1 MKCNRCGKENPAEI
15 HTCTPK
21 ALVLAD
27 QLEDAESARL
37 HLLPYAAA
45 ELRRLHDENE
55 ALKAA
60 QYECGFG
67 AGCCYQAAKSE
78 ADEVLLR
85 QVLED
90 ICGAKLCEVNS
101 MSSRAEARRLLDKAT
116 NALRVRLGETGT
128 GIFQHQTEKD
138 T

>member
-1 MKCNRCGKENPAEI
+1 MKCNHCGKEGVHVCISAGFS
-15 HTCTPK
+15 

-27 QLEDAESARL
+27 QLGESAM
-37 HLLPYAAA
+37 LPYATS

-85 QVLED
+85 QALEALELR
-90 ICGAKLCEVNS
+90 CG
-101 MSSRAEARRLLDKAT
+101 T
-116 NALRVRLGETGT
+116 NADERKELIPALRERLGET
-128 GIFQHQTEKD
+128 K
-138 T
+138 

>member
-1 MKCNRCGKENPAEI
+1 MKCNRCGKENSAEI

-67 AGCCYQAAKSE
+67 AVCSAMNLARASGREIGIKEAKAAMLAS
-78 ADEVLLR
+78 LSNL
-85 QVLED
+85 
-90 ICGAKLCEVNS
+90 
-101 MSSRAEARRLLDKAT
+101 
-116 NALRVRLGETGT
+116 
-128 GIFQHQTEKD
+128 
-138 T
+138 

>member
-1 MKCNRCGKENPAEI
+1 MKCNHCGKEGVHVCISAGFS
-15 HTCTPK
+15 

-27 QLEDAESARL
+27 QLGESAM
-37 HLLPYAAA
+37 LPYATS

-78 ADEVLLR
+78 ADEALLR
-85 QVLED
+85 QALE
-90 ICGAKLCEVNS
+90 A
-101 MSSRAEARRLLDKAT
+101 LDPPGQ
-116 NALRVRLGETGT
+116 LRFGGT
-128 GIFQHQTEKD
+128 GRLKAAAIAAIKERLK
-138 T
+138 

>member
-1 MKCNRCGKENPAEI
+1 MTDHLANAGNPMPTLELAELLEQN
-15 HTCTPK
+15 
-21 ALVLAD
+21 ALMPLDDV
-27 QLEDAESARL
+27 
-37 HLLPYAAA
+37 AAA

-85 QVLED
+85 QALEALEEYQQK
-90 ICGAKLCEVNS
+90 GAPFLSCDRV
-101 MSSRAEARRLLDKAT
+101 A
-116 NALRVRLGETGT
+116 NAIR
-128 GIFQHQTEKD
+128 QHLEGKV
-138 T
+138 

>member
-37 HLLPYAAA
+37 HLLPYTAA

-85 QVLED
+85 QALEALEEYQQK
-90 ICGAKLCEVNS
+90 GAPFLSCDRV
-101 MSSRAEARRLLDKAT
+101 A
-116 NALRVRLGETGT
+116 NAIR
-128 GIFQHQTEKD
+128 QHLEGKV
-138 T
+138 

>member
-1 MKCNRCGKENPAEI
+1 MSKLRPE
-15 HTCTPK
+15 
-21 ALVLAD
+21 ALRLARMIEHYNAGVGS
-27 QLEDAESARL
+27 QRIVED
-37 HLLPYAAA
+37 YQQAAA

-85 QVLED
+85 QALDALELR
-90 ICGAKLCEVNS
+90 CG
-101 MSSRAEARRLLDKAT
+101 T
-116 NALRVRLGETGT
+116 NADERKELIPALRERLGET
-128 GIFQHQTEKD
+128 K
-138 T
+138 

>member
-1 MKCNRCGKENPAEI
+1 MTNHFADAGKPMPDALRLADELDGCAYSIPADKRGWTDDGRPQN
-15 HTCTPK
+15 TCT
-21 ALVLAD
+21 D
-27 QLEDAESARL
+27 
-37 HLLPYAAA
+37 AAA

-85 QVLED
+85 QALEALEEYQQK
-90 ICGAKLCEVNS
+90 GAPFLSCDRV
-101 MSSRAEARRLLDKAT
+101 A
-116 NALRVRLGETGT
+116 NAIR
-128 GIFQHQTEKD
+128 QHLEGQP
-138 T
+138 

>member
-1 MKCNRCGKENPAEI
+1 MKCKTHPDAPHGFDRNGSHSEDRYVCMCEHWEPPE
-15 HTCTPK
+15 PR
-21 ALVLAD
+21 ALVLAEL
-27 QLEDAESARL
+27 LEQNALMPLDDV
-37 HLLPYAAA
+37 AAA

-85 QVLED
+85 QALE
-90 ICGAKLCEVNS
+90 A
-101 MSSRAEARRLLDKAT
+101 LDPPGQ
-116 NALRVRLGETGT
+116 LRFGGT
-128 GIFQHQTEKD
+128 GRLKAAAIAAIKERLK
-138 T
+138 

>member
-1 MKCNRCGKENPAEI
+1 MKCKTHPDAPHGFDRNGSHSEDRYVCMCEHWEPPE
-15 HTCTPK
+15 PR
-21 ALVLAD
+21 ALVLAEL
-27 QLEDAESARL
+27 LEQNALMPLDDV
-37 HLLPYAAA
+37 AAA

-85 QVLED
+85 QALDTLAYWLEH
-90 ICGAKLCEVNS
+90 
-101 MSSRAEARRLLDKAT
+101 
-116 NALRVRLGETGT
+116 GETPGSHDMIQRT
-128 GIFQHQTEKD
+128 HDALQERLK
-138 T
+138 